1 MISLA
6 ESASLPARR
15 DIRFV
20 LLTILVFAVVLNFA
34 ITIYKLWDAL
44 LASRYAPTPT
54 VILIAVG
61 IGLPYFWTKTAA
73 ERAVLQRRVESQEID
88 HAAAEIALRAL
99 YRGLFMTAMVA
110 LLLLT
115 ALRGLA

>member
-1 MISLA
+1 MG
-6 ESASLPARR
+6 LPARR

-20 LLTILVFAVVLNFA
+20 LLTLFVLAVVLNFA
-34 ITIYKLWDAL
+34 IAIYKLWDAL

-61 IGLPYFWTKTAA
+61 VALPYFWTKIAV
-73 ERAVLQRRVESQEID
+73 ERSALQRRLEAQEID
-88 HAAAEIALRAL
+88 RTVAKIALRGH

-115 ALRGLA
+115 TLHGLA

>member
-6 ESASLPARR
+6 ENAGLPARR

-34 ITIYKLWDAL
+34 ITIYKLWNAL

-54 VILIAVG
+54 LILIAVG
-61 IGLPYFWTKTAA
+61 MALPYFWTKIAA
-73 ERAVLQRRVESQEID
+73 ERSALQRRVDAQEINY
-88 HAAAEIALRAL
+88 AAAEIALRAL
-99 YRGLFMTAMVA
+99 YRGLFMTAIVA

-115 ALRGLA
+115 ALHGLA